1 MSEQLL
7 RVEEARARLRISRG
21 HLYELLRRGEL
32 KSVLLSPR
40 VRRIPESAVD
50 DLIARRLK
58 GSA

>member
-1 MSEQLL
+1 MPEQLL

-21 HLYELLRRGEL
+21 HLYALLRRGEL